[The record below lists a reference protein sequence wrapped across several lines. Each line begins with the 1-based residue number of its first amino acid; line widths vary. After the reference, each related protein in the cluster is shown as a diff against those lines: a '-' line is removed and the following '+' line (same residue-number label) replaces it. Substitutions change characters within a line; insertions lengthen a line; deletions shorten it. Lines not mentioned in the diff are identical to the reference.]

1 MLDRHAWALLRR
13 LTRWLDQF
21 KDCFGHRA
29 QHVSLRQYVDG
40 LLGDSARKSMSAMLA
55 RISEPTSYQAF
66 QHFITHA
73 PWDAEVV
80 WRRLRD
86 VTPTRTGILIL
97 DETSFPKSGPHS
109 VGVARQYCG
118 ALGKVANCQVAVTA
132 ALWAGGR
139 AWPMGALLYL
149 PEAWTSDPA
158 RRASAQVP
166 HGRVSGEMAPGADAA
181 APDAGRRDDADRG
194 RRRCRIRRQ
203 QHLRQ
208 TLHRLRLPYALGIS
222 PTLTVFRG
230 TPTLRVDRTQ
240 PPPRNRRDGWPD
252 RDPVSVRALSDA
264 LPSRAWRRV
273 RWRNGTNP
281 PWEAD
286 FAARRVTPA
295 TDWRHRRLAPEV
307 WLLCERGLGPT
318 GRRNTTWSRCRR
330 SASLSQLVRLAHQ
343 RWAIEQHYQDL
354 KTELGLDHFEGR
366 SYPGWQHHMV
376 ISAVAY
382 AFLQRE
388 RMRPRDGPRLTFPQA
403 RAFVQEIFTGLL
415 FISRPHYMQWMKKP
429 NSGFINCGSDKVI
442 IAACVTPARTGTCP
456 CGRAPSVRPPRCA
469 EWVCV
474 VRWAADNGARD
485 VVVNSALHRAAA
497 HGFYGRR
504 GYVRTGLRFVR
515 PLVRTA

>member
-1 MLDRHAWALLRR
+1 VLDQHAWSLLRR

-40 LLGDSARKSMSAMLA
+40 LLGDSARKSMSAMLE

-66 QHFITHA
+66 QHFITDA

-80 WRRLRD
+80 WRRLRT
-86 VTPTRTGILIL
+86 VVPERTGILIL

-132 ALWAGGR
+132 ALWTGQR

-149 PEAWTSDPA
+149 PEEWTTDPA
-158 RRASAQVP
+158 RAAVTRIPPTVGFQEKWRLALTLMRRTRAAGVK
-166 HGRVSGEMAPGADAA
+166 VTAVVADAEYG
-181 APDAGRRDDADRG
+181 DNSTVR
-194 RRRCRIRRQ
+194 
-203 QHLRQ
+203 H

-222 PTLTVFRG
+222 PTLTMFRG
-230 TPTLRVDRTQ
+230 RPTLRIDRQQ

-252 RDPVSVRALSDA
+252 QEPVNVRTLSDA
-264 LPSRAWRRV
+264 LPARAWRRIE
-273 RWRNGTNP
+273 WRNGTNP

-286 FAARRVTPA
+286 FAALRVTPA
-295 TDWRHRRLAPEV
+295 TDWRHRRLAPEI

-318 GRRNTTWSRCRR
+318 GRRRHYLV
-330 SASLSQLVRLAHQ
+330 SLPSSVSLTQLVRLAHH
-343 RWAIEQHYQDL
+343 RWAIEQHYQDF

-366 SYPGWQHHMV
+366 TYPGWTHHMV

-382 AFLQRE
+382 SFVQRE
-388 RMRPRDGPRLTFPQA
+388 RLRPRKGPRLTFPQV

-415 FISRPHYMQWMKKP
+415 FISRPQYMRWMKQ
-429 NSGFINCGSDKVI
+429 
-442 IAACVTPARTGTCP
+442 
-456 CGRAPSVRPPRCA
+456 A
-469 EWVCV
+469 EQ
-474 VRWAADNGARD
+474 RF
-485 VVVNSALHRAAA
+485 HQ
-497 HGFYGRR
+497 
-504 GYVRTGLRFVR
+504 LRI
-515 PLVRTA
+515 